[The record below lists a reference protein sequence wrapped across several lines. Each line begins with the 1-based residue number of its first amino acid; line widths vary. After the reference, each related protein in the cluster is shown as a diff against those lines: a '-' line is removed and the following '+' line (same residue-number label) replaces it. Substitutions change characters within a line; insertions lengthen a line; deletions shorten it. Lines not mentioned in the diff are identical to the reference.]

1 MVAFHRPGNG
11 PPKRGSP
18 MAEPFYLSR
27 GRVFKVEGVHRAA
40 EIAAGTRFE
49 MGVHGPIR
57 EHYRIDARELP
68 LPVDYIVAATGG

>member
-1 MVAFHRPGNG
+1 MT
-11 PPKRGSP
+11 
-18 MAEPFYLSR
+18 EPFYRSR
-27 GRVFKVEGVHRAA
+27 GRVFRGAGGPRAGA
-40 EIAAGTRFE
+40 TAPGTRFE

>member
-1 MVAFHRPGNG
+1 M
-11 PPKRGSP
+11 SDT
-18 MAEPFYLSR
+18 FYVSE

-40 EIAAGTRFE
+40 EIAADTRFE